1 MSNSNSQKI
10 IIFDIDGTLA
20 DCSERVHHLE
30 KSPKDWESFFDGM
43 ESDRPNHPVVE
54 ICNAME
60 NNGHYI
66 LLCTGR
72 YEKHRVVTEKWLGE
86 HNILYHELRMRA
98 DNDKRPDTE
107 IKREMISDKELKKL
121 LLVVEDRER
130 VVEMWRNL
138 GITCLQCDSGN
149 F

>member
-1 MSNSNSQKI
+1 MNSSDFQKI
-10 IIFDIDGTLA
+10 VIFDIDGTLA

-43 ESDRPNHPVVE
+43 ESDRSNHPVVE
-54 ICNAME
+54 ICNAMAKT
-60 NNGHYI
+60 GHYV

-72 YEKHRVVTEKWLGE
+72 YERHRKITENWLSD
-86 HNILYHELRMRA
+86 NSISYNELRMRP
-98 DNDKRPDTE
+98 DDDKRPDTE
-107 IKREMISDKELKKL
+107 IKREMISDEELKKL
-121 LLVVEDRER
+121 LFVVEDRER
-130 VVEMWRNL
+130 VVDMWRNL